1 MNVFGATSIAS
12 VGPRGP
18 RGFPGKDSL
27 ELCYYLPNTISRSL
41 RENEQ
46 DASFVLTS
54 LKDCEM
60 EGKKVKKWKTKTINS
75 HYEDPHLVAVKPST
89 VSLID
94 YTSMYALNFPGQYT
108 AENFLCDTQNP
119 YGYLCITF
127 HTSSNNLQTL
137 IEHMQPK
144 DHPKLRMYHEITITN
159 SDISIHGYRDGKL
172 AVEPIM
178 HDTTKWTTFYL
189 EWTAGLDIVHYTY
202 TIGPHSHGTFQ
213 MDQPKAMQSTF
224 TVGSRVD
231 GSQPFSGQI
240 HAIENYPSQHPV
252 PDLIKSIVISH
263 QSTKFTPPATQ
274 IDPILHSEIQ
284 PPVKRLKP
292 TLNHIIHNV

>member
-60 EGKKVKKWKTKTINS
+60 EGKKVKKWKTKSINS

-94 YTSMYALNFPGQYT
+94 DTSMYALNFPGQYT
-108 AENFLCDTQNP
+108 AEN
-119 YGYLCITF
+119 
-127 HTSSNNLQTL
+127 
-137 IEHMQPK
+137 
-144 DHPKLRMYHEITITN
+144 
-159 SDISIHGYRDGKL
+159 
-172 AVEPIM
+172 
-178 HDTTKWTTFYL
+178 
-189 EWTAGLDIVHYTY
+189 
-202 TIGPHSHGTFQ
+202 
-213 MDQPKAMQSTF
+213 
-224 TVGSRVD
+224 
-231 GSQPFSGQI
+231 
-240 HAIENYPSQHPV
+240 
-252 PDLIKSIVISH
+252 
-263 QSTKFTPPATQ
+263 
-274 IDPILHSEIQ
+274 
-284 PPVKRLKP
+284 
-292 TLNHIIHNV
+292 